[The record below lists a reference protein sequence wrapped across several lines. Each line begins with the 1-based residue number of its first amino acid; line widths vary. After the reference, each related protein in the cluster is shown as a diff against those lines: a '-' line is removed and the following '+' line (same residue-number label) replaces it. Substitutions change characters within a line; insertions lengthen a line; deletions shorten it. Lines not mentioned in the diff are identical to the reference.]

1 MNGRHRALF
10 TEESERSAPGASEQY
25 RDHEP
30 SLIPRALRVLFRPT
44 SIRAKLSRILVV
56 ALVLVL
62 LALGFMV
69 TGKFGEFRGAQGTS
83 RIVTLTLQTQELV
96 HSLQKE
102 RGLTNGLLGGGRY
115 YQASVTA
122 QRIQTDAS
130 LVTLNRLIDDPTYHG
145 PTSDAVRTAL
155 GRLADL
161 GSVRKDVD
169 SGAADQATTLS
180 YYTDA
185 NGALNDLDLGLDQ
198 AQDPVLR
205 NGLQALYALG
215 DAKDNTDRERGL
227 LNGVFSANAIS
238 PAQYQEFSEMRA
250 GKQVALAAFD
260 RSATPEQRAAVDGVL
275 HSAVATRAAEFE
287 DLAVASVT
295 GVLARHVD
303 AQNHWWNQMTLVI
316 NDLHLVQHTIGGEL
330 TERSD
335 VLRNVA
341 LRELIAYLLAAA
353 IGIAIQVALVIGAAR
368 SIIGPLGALAADA
381 DDVSTNRLPKA
392 VEDLE
397 NPTDDEEIELP
408 RPVGLLVPEHAGTEI
423 RQLARAVSRLQESAL
438 TLATEQ
444 ALIRRNTTASL
455 ANLGRRN
462 QNLVRRQLGLISEFE
477 REELDPST
485 LANMF
490 ELDHLATRMRRNA
503 ESLLVLVGE
512 SGPKTW
518 SSPLSIYDVVRASLS
533 EVEGYQRVS
542 LKRIDD
548 VHIAG
553 SVVTDLAH
561 MLAELIENGLAYSPP
576 DVEVE
581 IYGRRMGSRYTI
593 AVVDHGAGMQP
604 DALVKANARLHDE
617 ENFLVAPTRF
627 LGHYV
632 VGRLARQLGVEVTL
646 APAPITGITARMLL
660 PSIMLVE
667 PAGPEAD
674 QPTVSVRP
682 VGYAEKPNEADDA
695 DTEVRGPQRQPV
707 RTMSA
712 PVDMVP
718 AQQGATNGAPLPR
731 QERQTPAQRVRV
743 DVSSER
749 TRNGLAKRQAK
760 SARPK
765 QSTPALR
772 PAAQYIPP
780 KVQTPER
787 DRSPSDV
794 SSMLSAFRAGHQRAA
809 HSGVERDIY
818 QQSTQAEPAW
828 ASRTPYAGEQESGT
842 TVQPGVADHHEPTY
856 GPSHEGLGYEE
867 PAYREPEYFES
878 AYQDSD
884 TQQSGTSEPGFSD
897 QSTTEFRAV
906 AYQQSSPPEH
916 VPLELTVE
924 PAADGTDEPAIH
936 TASQGGQA

>member
-10 TEESERSAPGASEQY
+10 ADDSEGSAPGAPEQY

-30 SLIPRALRVLFRPT
+30 SLIPRTLRVLFRPT

-69 TGKFGEFRGAQGTS
+69 TGKLGEFRDAQGTS
-83 RIVTLTLQTQELV
+83 RIVTVTLQTQELV

-122 QRIQTDAS
+122 QRIQTDAA
-130 LVTLNRLIDDPTYHG
+130 LVTLNQLLDDPTYQG

-155 GRLADL
+155 GRLGDL
-161 GSVRKDVD
+161 ASVRKDVD

-185 NGALNDLDLGLDQ
+185 TAALNDLDLGLDR
-198 AQDPVLR
+198 AQDRVLR
-205 NGLQALYALG
+205 NGLQALYTLG

-238 PAQYQEFSEMRA
+238 PQQYQEFSEIRA
-250 GKQVALAAFD
+250 AKQIALDAFEH
-260 RSATPEQRAAVDGVL
+260 SATPQQRSAVDDAL
-275 HSAVATRAAEFE
+275 QSPVATRAAEFE
-287 DLAVASVT
+287 ELAAASVT

-316 NDLHLVQHTIGGEL
+316 NDLHTVQQSIGTEL
-330 TERSD
+330 ADRAD
-335 VLRNVA
+335 ALRNAA
-341 LRELIAYLLAAA
+341 LRELIAYLVAAA

-368 SIIGPLGALAADA
+368 SIIGPLGALAAEA
-381 DDVSTNRLPKA
+381 DDVSANRLPKA

-408 RPVGLLVPEHAGTEI
+408 RPVALPVPEHAGTEI

-576 DVEVE
+576 GVEVE

-660 PSIMLVE
+660 PSIMLVD
-667 PAGPEAD
+667 PAGPDAD

-682 VGYAEKPNEADDA
+682 VGYAEKPNEAD
-695 DTEVRGPQRQPV
+695 TEARGPQRTPV
-707 RTMSA
+707 RTLSA
-712 PVDMVP
+712 PADAVP
-718 AQQGATNGAPLPR
+718 TQQGATTGAPMPR
-731 QERQTPAQRVRV
+731 QERPAPAQRVRV

-780 KVQTPER
+780 KVSTPER
-787 DRSPSDV
+787 ERSPSDV

-809 HSGVERDIY
+809 QSGVERDIY
-818 QQSTQAEPAW
+818 QQSTQPAPAW
-828 ASRTPYAGEQESGT
+828 ASPAPYSGHQEPNHEQSYALSVGGEG
-842 TVQPGVADHHEPTY
+842 PRHDEPPY
-856 GPSHEGLGYEE
+856 SE
-867 PAYREPEYFES
+867 PAQR
-878 AYQDSD
+878 
-884 TQQSGTSEPGFSD
+884 EPGFSD
-897 QSTTEFRAV
+897 QSTAELRAV
-906 AYQQSSPPEH
+906 AYRQPSPPEH